1 MPIVRGQI
9 VRSKAGKDKENFL
22 VVTVVCEK
30 GVLVSDGKD
39 RPLERPKLK
48 NLRHIAPT
56 NSFLTEEQLSTNRSV
71 RHGLRDFNQS
81 LQGDE

>member
-9 VRSKAGKDKENFL
+9 VRSKAGKDKDTFL
-22 VVTVVCEK
+22 VVTEICEK
-30 GVLVSDGKD
+30 GLLVCDGKD
-39 RPLERPKLK
+39 RPIERPKLK
-48 NLRHIAPT
+48 NLRHLSLT

-81 LQGDE
+81 HRGDE

>member
-9 VRSKAGKDKENFL
+9 VRSKTGKDKENFL
-22 VVTVVCEK
+22 VVTEVCEK
-30 GVLVSDGKD
+30 GVLLSDGKD
-39 RPLERPKLK
+39 RPLERPKFK

>member
-9 VRSKAGKDKENFL
+9 VRSVAGKDKETFL
-22 VVTVVCEK
+22 VVTEVCEK
-30 GVLVSDGKD
+30 GVLLCDGKR
-39 RPLERPKLK
+39 RPLERQKFK
-48 NLRHIAPT
+48 NPGHIAPT

>member
-9 VRSKAGKDKENFL
+9 VRSKAGKDKDTFL
-22 VVTVVCEK
+22 VVTEVCEN
-30 GVLVSDGKD
+30 GLRVCDGKD
-39 RPLERPKLK
+39 RPIERPKLK
-48 NLRHIAPT
+48 NLRHVSLT

-81 LQGDE
+81 HRGDE

>member
-9 VRSKAGKDKENFL
+9 VRSKAGKDKDTFL
-22 VVTVVCEK
+22 VVTEVCEN
-30 GVLVSDGKD
+30 GLRVCDGKD
-39 RPLERPKLK
+39 RPIERPKLK
-48 NLRHIAPT
+48 NLRHVSPT

-81 LQGDE
+81 HRGDE

>member
-1 MPIVRGQI
+1 M
-9 VRSKAGKDKENFL
+9 
-22 VVTVVCEK
+22 CEK
-30 GVLVSDGKD
+30 GVLVCDGKD
-39 RPLERPKLK
+39 RTIERPKLK

-56 NSFLTEEQLSTNRSV
+56 NSYLTEEQLSTNRSV

>member
-22 VVTVVCEK
+22 VVTEVNDKAVRVC
-30 GVLVSDGKD
+30 DGKD
-39 RPLERPKLK
+39 RPIERTKLK

>member
-9 VRSKAGKDKENFL
+9 VRSKAGKDKDTFL
-22 VVTVVCEK
+22 VVTEICEK
-30 GVLVSDGKD
+30 GLLVCDGKD
-39 RPLERPKLK
+39 RPIERPKLK
-48 NLRHIAPT
+48 NLRHLFLT

-81 LQGDE
+81 HRGDE

>member
-22 VVTVVCEK
+22 VVTEVCEK
-30 GVLVSDGKD
+30 GVLLSDGKD
-39 RPLERPKLK
+39 RPLERPKFK
-48 NLRHIAPT
+48 NFRHIAPA

>member
-1 MPIVRGQI
+1 VPIVRGQI
-9 VRSKAGKDKENFL
+9 VRSKAGKDKESFL
-22 VVTVVCEK
+22 VVADVCEK
-30 GVLVSDGKD
+30 GVFVCDGKD

>member
-9 VRSKAGKDKENFL
+9 VRSNAGKDKDTFL
-22 VVTVVCEK
+22 VVTEVCEN
-30 GVLVSDGKD
+30 GLRVCDGKD
-39 RPLERPKLK
+39 RPIERPKLK
-48 NLRHIAPT
+48 NLRHVSPT

-81 LQGDE
+81 HRGDE

>member
-22 VVTVVCEK
+22 VVTEVCEN
-30 GVLVSDGKD
+30 GLRVCDGKD
-39 RPLERPKLK
+39 RPIERPKLK
-48 NLRHIAPT
+48 NLRHVSPT